1 MQQRYSFLLTF
12 FSSFLLI
19 SRPLHQSNFMNK
31 IITTFFAVLLCGT
44 SFSNAKKTQIP
55 ATPKL
60 IIGIVVEGMRPDYLF
75 RFKNNFGSGGF
86 KKLLSEGRQYTNA
99 QYDYLYPESASAY
112 ATIATG
118 ANPSSHGIVGNRW
131 YNRLSKQ
138 NIYCVED
145 KNSVSLVD
153 KDNGRRCSPKNLIGT
168 TLGDELRLSNFKQSK
183 VVSVSLSDYAA
194 VLAGGHSNSGAFW
207 FDGKTGNFVT
217 SSYYM
222 DKLPKWLNTFNAQKR
237 GAKLVKNGWS
247 TLLPIEE
254 YTESTA
260 DNQPWEGLLGSA
272 KTPTFPY
279 THLAE
284 DYAKKKKII
293 KQTPFGNTL
302 TLELADTVV
311 DAYQMGQDEIT
322 DFLAI
327 NLASTDYVGHLTGV
341 NSIEVEDTYLRL
353 DRDLASFFKSLDK
366 KVGKGNYLVFVTAD
380 HGAAHAVGYMKEHQ
394 MPTGFFDKD
403 LKDELKT
410 ALRTKFGT
418 DDLIAGVMNYQ
429 VYLNKKTIT
438 QRGLDM
444 NEVKTFIIDF
454 LKDWDTILYA
464 VDLQK
469 VSESSIPEPIK
480 TKIINGYNWKR
491 SGDIQVIAKDGMLPS
506 YAKKGTTHSVWNSY
520 DAHIPLIF
528 MGTGIQQGES
538 SKAHYITDIAPT
550 LAQLLQ
556 IENPSGTVG
565 QPIIEVVD

>member
-1 MQQRYSFLLTF
+1 MLKKIG
-12 FSSFLLI
+12 FSAI
-19 SRPLHQSNFMNK
+19 
-31 IITTFFAVLLCGT
+31 VLSSL
-44 SFSNAKKTQIP
+44 FQVKAQEK
-55 ATPKL
+55 PKL
-60 IIGIVVEGMRPDYLF
+60 VVGLVIDQMRWDYLH
-75 RFKNNFGSGGF
+75 RFENKFQKGGF
-86 KKLLSEGRQYTNA
+86 KRLLNQGFSLNNVMINYVPSVTALGHTSVYTG
-99 QYDYLYPESASAY
+99 SV
-112 ATIATG
+112 
-118 ANPSSHGIVGNRW
+118 PSIHGIAGNNWLDPKTGKGVYCTTDTSVKGIGSSSERVGAH
-131 YNRLSKQ
+131 
-138 NIYCVED
+138 
-145 KNSVSLVD
+145 
-153 KDNGRRCSPKNLIGT
+153 SPRNLWST
-168 TLGDELRLSNFKQSK
+168 TITDQLGMATNFQSK
-183 VVSVSLSDYAA
+183 VVGVSLKDRASI
-194 VLAGGHSNSGAFW
+194 LPAGHHPTGAFW